1 MNTSELLYGH
11 VDECVL
17 SSERGDAMTFLDE
30 RSEALSGADSAVSLM
45 AREQYF
51 RELAWMVPLSSEERD
66 TFLRR
71 VIRGNGERSESRPNQ
86 WVLSLA
92 RHARESLVEAYQ
104 PLVIGLARRRMFL
117 FKSMELLDVIQEGNL
132 GLLEALD
139 RYDEEKARVVE
150 FGAFATRCIKT
161 ALAAAVNERDV
172 FIRLSW
178 RTHNFVTRKKMVAA
192 ELRKHLGRQPLL
204 SEVAEVMEVAEET
217 LQHVLKLAERREVGS
232 LHAMLEKR
240 DIPEDATSFVS
251 LYTSAVVAE
260 DTRQQE
266 LAETFERVFAIA
278 MPEQQREVLQLRY
291 GFGDVA
297 GTSIR
302 PAELVSEMI
311 GLPGREHVSS
321 SEHKAT
327 QRLRALLEPVALP
340 DGRLSCTFEDV
351 YTEEYCTSR
360 EAAELLDVSL
370 SCVDSFVQRG
380 LLFPELRSRPH
391 ICGAKVRYFKKADVL
406 ALQQKRAAAPVK
418 ISSRRRES
426 ASLKQ
431 ARRSAS
437 LPAIVA

>member
-1 MNTSELLYGH
+1 
-11 VDECVL
+11 
-17 SSERGDAMTFLDE
+17 MTFLDE
-30 RSEALSGADSAVSLM
+30 RSEALSGADAAVSLM
-45 AREQYF
+45 ARDQYF

-71 VIRGNGERSESRPNQ
+71 VIRGNGERSEALPNQ

-132 GLLEALD
+132 GLLDALD
-139 RYDEEKARVVE
+139 TYDDEKSRVVE
-150 FGAFATRCIKT
+150 FGAFATRCIKR

-178 RTHNFVTRKKMVAA
+178 RTHNMLTRKKIVAS

-204 SEVAEVMEVAEET
+204 SEIAEIMEVSEET
-217 LQHVLKLAERREVGS
+217 LQKVLKLAERREVGS
-232 LHAMLEKR
+232 LHGMLETR
-240 DIPEDATSFVS
+240 EIAEDAVPFVS

-266 LAETFERVFAIA
+266 LAETFERVFAVA
-278 MPEQQREVLQLRY
+278 MPEQQREVLELRY

-297 GTSIR
+297 GTTVR
-302 PAELVSEMI
+302 PAELVSEMM

-327 QRLRALLEPVALP
+327 QRLKRVLEPVALP
-340 DGRLSCTFEDV
+340 DGRLSCTFQDV
-351 YTEEYCTSR
+351 YTDEYCTSR
-360 EAAELLDVSL
+360 EVAELLHVSL
-370 SCVDSFVQRG
+370 SCVDTFVQRG
-380 LLFPELRSRPH
+380 LLSPELRSRPH
-391 ICGAKVRYFKKADVL
+391 TCGAKMRYFKKADVI
-406 ALQQKRAAAPVK
+406 ALQQERAAAPVQ

-426 ASLKQ
+426 VSLKQ

-437 LPAIVA
+437 LPSIVA